1 MATASKAKAPAKKP
15 AAKKEAPAKQD
26 DQAKTPE
33 PPAGPVENAAEIK
46 LGTTRA
52 ESVPVPKGVKDVEEF
67 RIEIVDNAHA
77 VVTLN
82 GTSYRLGQSDVSD
95 FRKALDAA
103 FIQLH

>member
-1 MATASKAKAPAKKP
+1 MATASKAKGPAKEP
-15 AAKKEAPAKQD
+15 EQ
-26 DQAKTPE
+26 TP
-33 PPAGPVENAAEIK
+33 GLVENAAEIK

-82 GTSYRLGQSDVSD
+82 GTSYRLGQADVSD